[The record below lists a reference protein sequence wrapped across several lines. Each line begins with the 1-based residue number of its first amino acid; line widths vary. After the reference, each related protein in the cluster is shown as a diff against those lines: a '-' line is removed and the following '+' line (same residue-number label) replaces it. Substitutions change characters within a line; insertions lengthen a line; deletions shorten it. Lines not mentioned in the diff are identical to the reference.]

1 MMRVATLANQ
11 YLEFFIMTETAW
23 SFVLAAGSIGGLWIV
38 SKKPTIGWLWTLIM
52 EFLWITYAFIIKQ
65 WGFMTLCICYAIV
78 YTYNLYKARSKNET
92 ILAISKSAGTG
103 RTYGNYSNVT
113 ISTNFHNAINTGRQ
127 TK

>member
-1 MMRVATLANQ
+1 
-11 YLEFFIMTETAW
+11 MTETMW

-38 SKKPTIGWLWTLIM
+38 SKHPALGWLWTLIM
-52 EFLWITYAFIIKQ
+52 EFLWITYSILNQQ

-78 YTYNLYKARSKNET
+78 YTYNLYKARSKSEK

-113 ISTNFHNAINTGRQ
+113 ISTNFDNAINTGKE

>member
-1 MMRVATLANQ
+1 
-11 YLEFFIMTETAW
+11 MTDTMW

-38 SKKPTIGWLWTLIM
+38 SKHPTLGWLWTLIM
-52 EFLWITYAFIIKQ
+52 EFLWITYSFLTQQ

-78 YTYNLYKARSKNET
+78 YTYNLYKARSKNEK
-92 ILAISKSAGTG
+92 ILGGRKSANPG

-113 ISTNFHNAINTGRQ
+113 ISTNFDNAINTGKE